1 MWYRRQTRRD
11 DACAERVTYVAFRG
25 ESLQV
30 RSVRVDHCGVT
41 ESPLPRLSVALLA
54 VAALAGGGLAAVP
67 SPAPAGSA
75 HRTPGVSADVM
86 TTAVTSAAA
95 SGRYS
100 FLWNRGGEPVR
111 WNPCAPITYKV
122 NRNGGVPAAET
133 AHLGAAFRTLGQAL
147 GGIRFTYAGGTT
159 VVPDTTA
166 GARGSGA
173 AIVLAFASPG
183 TGPTR
188 SAMLKGQAAGVG
200 GFGPTQWVSGDGPHV
215 PIATTG
221 VVVFDA
227 RKARAMDRRT
237 RTAMYLHE
245 IGHVLGLGHTA
256 DRGQIMYP
264 TLLRSGPR
272 TYASGDRAG
281 LVRLGRAAG
290 CLEVPGRAAAP
301 SFRVA
306 GNSLVVSVPAV
317 RSVSGPVRY
326 RLNSPD
332 ANRVNGLASSAPT
345 FTVPLDALRLG
356 SRFRFSVSATNTVG
370 RSTGAAAAFMP

>member
-1 MWYRRQTRRD
+1 
-11 DACAERVTYVAFRG
+11 
-25 ESLQV
+25 
-30 RSVRVDHCGVT
+30 
-41 ESPLPRLSVALLA
+41 
-54 VAALAGGGLAAVP
+54 
-67 SPAPAGSA
+67 
-75 HRTPGVSADVM
+75 
-86 TTAVTSAAA
+86 
-95 SGRYS
+95 
-100 FLWNRGGEPVR
+100 
-111 WNPCAPITYKV
+111 
-122 NRNGGVPAAET
+122 
-133 AHLGAAFRTLGQAL
+133 
-147 GGIRFTYAGGTT
+147 
-159 VVPDTTA
+159 
-166 GARGSGA
+166 
-173 AIVLAFASPG
+173 
-183 TGPTR
+183 
-188 SAMLKGQAAGVG
+188 
-200 GFGPTQWVSGDGPHV
+200 
-215 PIATTG
+215 
-221 VVVFDA
+221 
-227 RKARAMDRRT
+227 
-237 RTAMYLHE
+237 MYLHE